1 MVTRIKSRWNR
12 LLQCY
17 NVYTEWSIFYEIYGT
32 NKSLVCDCALHYNQ
46 MLDKMLLYIF
56 DSAAVVAQYQPTQ
69 VGSMWPDRLGHFLF
83 CIK

>member
-17 NVYTEWSIFYEIYGT
+17 NVFAEWSNFYEVKFMAPI
-32 NKSLVCDCALHYNQ
+32 NALHYNQ

-56 DSAAVVAQYQPTQ
+56 DSAAVVARYQPTQ

-83 CIK
+83 SIK